1 MFTLL
6 LRGRTFTIKNCE
18 GGISFRYLALFGGS
32 HTDPVDPV
40 ITSVPSEAPTISL
53 PAMRL
58 WSSVMSPHS
67 RTRKRKVRSPASVLW
82 AAAESGDAN
91 KVAQQL
97 SMDDLQE
104 TSRAKLLKPSEEH
117 SGGSVLGIAAAQGH
131 TAVLAM
137 LVEHGMKRGAD
148 LTKAIDATGDTLLHC
163 ACYGGHLSC
172 VQLLVAVGLD
182 PLRPN
187 ACGETPIDVC
197 TRFGHAACAR
207 FLRGEPP
214 LLSDAKP
221 VMHAGQWTP
230 PRATGQ
236 QSARSQ
242 VATPREGASVR
253 LFASERGQQALP
265 RALDYDVASTSV
277 ELDDL
282 EIMEIQSMHL
292 GDSTR

>member
-1 MFTLL
+1 
-6 LRGRTFTIKNCE
+6 
-18 GGISFRYLALFGGS
+18 
-32 HTDPVDPV
+32 
-40 ITSVPSEAPTISL
+40 
-53 PAMRL
+53 MRL
-58 WSSVMSPHS
+58 WTSVMSPHS

-82 AAAESGDAN
+82 TAAESGDAK

-97 SMDDLQE
+97 SMDDVQE
-104 TSRAKLLKPSEEH
+104 TSPRAKLLKPSGEH

-137 LVEHGMKRGAD
+137 LIEHGIKRGAD
-148 LTKAIDATGDTLLHC
+148 LSKAIDATGDTLLHC

-172 VQLLVAVGLD
+172 VELLVMAGLD

-197 TRFGHAACAR
+197 TKFGHTACVR
-207 FLRGEPP
+207 LLRGEPP

-221 VMHAGQWTP
+221 VMHAGQLTP

-236 QSARSQ
+236 HSARSQ
-242 VATPREGASVR
+242 VATPRKGASVR
-253 LFASERGQQALP
+253 WFASERVHHALP
-265 RALDYDVASTSV
+265 RALDCDVASTSV

-282 EIMEIQSMHL
+282 EIMAIQSMHL
-292 GDSTR
+292 CESTH